1 MYRNTIDVRQ
11 RLFILKDEN
20 MPFNDVFIMQLFN
33 ELKKTK
39 YKIWALKLLCLKENW
54 MYLRTESWFW
64 SFHEGYEWNNRCA
77 HFCMVGIS
85 ISNKT
90 SIIYCSL
97 CNFSVFRPYSRA
109 QGLWGK
115 FERTMR
121 YWPIIV
127 PTDTESVSLLE
138 RIAAENKYLR
148 KGREIKQMIDVMTG
162 RFYIVIFFHEMVPR
176 QCRFRIPD
184 SISKRVHR
192 IKG

>member
-1 MYRNTIDVRQ
+1 
-11 RLFILKDEN
+11 
-20 MPFNDVFIMQLFN
+20 MPFNDVFIMQMFN

-77 HFCMVGIS
+77 QFCMAGVS

-97 CNFSVFRPYSRA
+97 CNFSVFRPSSRA
-109 QGLWGK
+109 QGLLEK
-115 FERTMR
+115 FKRTMR

-127 PTDTESVSLLE
+127 PTDTESVSLFE

-148 KGREIKQMIDVMTG
+148 KGRENKQMIDVMTG
-162 RFYIVIFFHEMVPR
+162 RFYIVIFIYLFFFSRNGSTAV
-176 QCRFRIPD
+176 
-184 SISKRVHR
+184 SIKHSRLDLKAGAQN
-192 IKG
+192 KGVVRRLFGSILIS